1 MNPPYHLIPN
11 ALTIVITSQIKGIM
25 GLKYGSI
32 LGFHNQ
38 RGFRNWMIQWKIETK
53 LMNKSHL
60 PREDWK
66 RNGWNWSLNIRMWR
80 LGGKGVWGMWWK
92 WKEWVVILRSG
103 RGDGVTSKLVT
114 ASRSIFPL
122 SLLFLQK
129 TPWTWYNSFIMVTN
143 HNKQCL
149 STSRRGQMFCYSHRV
164 WCDEE

>member
-1 MNPPYHLIPN
+1 
-11 ALTIVITSQIKGIM
+11 
-25 GLKYGSI
+25 
-32 LGFHNQ
+32 
-38 RGFRNWMIQWKIETK
+38 MIQWKIETK

-60 PREDWK
+60 PREELK
-66 RNGWNWSLNIRMWR
+66 RNEWNWSLNIRMKR

-122 SLLFLQK
+122 SLLILQK
-129 TPWTWYNSFIMVTN
+129 TPWTWCTSFIMVTN

-164 WCDEE
+164 WCDEEYSRLKFGLWRISLFCELQTREEVACDGSSRKDYP